1 MPYLTSII
9 IIIITNIC
17 NTVEEDT
24 NFFDKGKTA
33 ENYNKLLLFSS
44 ALYKMHNNVTKALT

>member
-1 MPYLTSII
+1 MPYLTSIL

-17 NTVEEDT
+17 NTVKEDT

>member
-17 NTVEEDT
+17 NTVEEYT

-33 ENYNKLLLFSS
+33 ENHNKLLLFSS
-44 ALYKMHNNVTKALT
+44 ALYKMYNDVTKALT